1 MLLIIL
7 SKINI
12 FRVQLVSGYSNTRIK
27 PFYLIY
33 LMLGT
38 FFFTYRFFFTY
49 HRDVVEFNS
58 ARFKFN
64 VFAKKT
70 IPEK

>member
-38 FFFTYRFFFTY
+38 FFFSLITEILLNYILLVLNLMFL
-49 HRDVVEFNS
+49 
-58 ARFKFN
+58 
-64 VFAKKT
+64 AKNT